1 MLSLSEIYRI
11 LNDEYGNLNWWPAE
25 NTFEMMCGAILTQ
38 NTAWSNVEK
47 AIAGFDGRLS
57 PEYVRSAAA
66 EELAEI
72 IRPAGFFNQKAVRLK
87 CIAEWYGRYNDDNDR
102 VAEIPTAELREK
114 LLALNGV
121 GKETADSILVYGFE
135 RLSFVVDAYTR
146 RLLGRLGYELPKEY
160 DEIRE
165 MVEDNISSDIKLYN
179 QFHALI
185 VEHCK
190 CHCLKRPKCSG
201 CVLEEYCVF
210 YKERHES
217 AAE

>member
-11 LNDEYGNLNWWPAE
+11 LNDAYGSLNWWPAE
-25 NTFEMMCGAILTQ
+25 STFEMMCGAILTQ

-47 AIAGFDGRLS
+47 AIAGFEGKLS
-57 PEYVRSAAA
+57 PDFIRSCEA
-66 EELAEI
+66 EKLAEI

-87 CIAEWYGRYNDDNDR
+87 RLAEWYGRYNDNNDNIT
-102 VAEIPTAELREK
+102 EIPTAELRRE

-135 RLSFVVDAYTR
+135 RCSFVVDAYTR
-146 RLLGRLGYELPKEY
+146 RLLGRLGYNLPEEY
-160 DEIRE
+160 DDIRRMIE
-165 MVEDNISSDIKLYN
+165 NSIAHDIKLYN

-190 CHCLKRPKCSG
+190 RFCLKKPKCSG
-201 CVLEEYCVF
+201 CLLSENCLFREQN
-210 YKERHES
+210 
-217 AAE
+217 

>member
-1 MLSLSEIYRI
+1 MLSLNEIYRI
-11 LNDEYGNLNWWPAE
+11 LNDAYGDLDWWPAE

-47 AIAGFDGRLS
+47 AIAGFEGRLS
-57 PEYVRSAAA
+57 PDYIRRCDI

-87 CIAEWYGRYNDDNDR
+87 RLAEWYGKYNDDNDKISK
-102 VAEIPTAELREK
+102 IPTPELRKE

-121 GKETADSILVYGFE
+121 GKETADSILLYGFE
-135 RLSFVVDAYTR
+135 HLSFVVDAYTR
-146 RLLGRLGYELPKEY
+146 RLLGRLGYNLPEEY
-160 DEIRE
+160 DDIRRMIE
-165 MVEDNISSDIKLYN
+165 ESINPDVKLYN

-190 CHCLKRPKCSG
+190 RHCLKKPRCSG
-201 CVLEEYCVF
+201 CLLSENCAFIEQ
-210 YKERHES
+210 K
-217 AAE
+217 

>member
-1 MLSLSEIYRI
+1 MLSFSEVYRV
-11 LNDEYGNLNWWPAE
+11 LNDEYGDLNWWPAE

-47 AIAGFDGRLS
+47 AIANFNGSLS
-57 PEYVRSAAA
+57 PEFIRSV
-66 EELAEI
+66 ETEKLAEI
-72 IRPAGFFNQKAVRLK
+72 IRSAGFFNQKAVRLK
-87 CIAEWYGRYNDDNDR
+87 LMAQWYGKYDDNIDR
-102 VAEIPTAELREK
+102 VAKIPTAELREE

-146 RLLGRLGYELPKEY
+146 RLLGRLGYNLPKEY
-160 DEIRE
+160 DDIRE
-165 MVEDNISSDIKLYN
+165 LIEENIPSDIKMYN

-190 CHCLKRPKCSG
+190 RYCLKKPMCSR
-201 CVLEEYCVF
+201 CVLNKHCSFNEKVQV
-210 YKERHES
+210 
-217 AAE
+217 